1 MAWGGGIGSGN
12 LLLGA
17 GDVVAAGFGSLSNI
31 ITASLQIA
39 SGFSVGTAANVGGSA
54 AAIVGRPEFY
64 VDVSFRGTVY
74 VMPLY
79 RKT

>member
-31 ITASLQIA
+31 ITASLTIA
-39 SGFSVGTAANVGGSA
+39 SGFSVTTAANVGGSA
-54 AAIVGRPEFY
+54 NAIVGRPEFFIEI
-64 VDVSFRGTVY
+64 SFRGTPY
-74 VMPLY
+74 LFPIY